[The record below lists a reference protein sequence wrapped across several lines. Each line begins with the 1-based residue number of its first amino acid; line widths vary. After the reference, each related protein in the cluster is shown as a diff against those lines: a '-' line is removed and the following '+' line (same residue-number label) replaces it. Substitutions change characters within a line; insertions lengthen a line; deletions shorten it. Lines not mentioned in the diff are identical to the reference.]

1 MEKSPSR
8 LWQSLT
14 LLIASLGPG
23 RTLLLIPESA
33 LAFESMRADDL
44 RVEKESRRLWH
55 IPNLLGLDAPLI
67 AVMWLFLFARTWRI
81 FYHPWEAYLALAL
94 AAWTIRIAGL
104 LVESAMVN
112 DGSRFSEMQRVWLK
126 RCAFV
131 AGLAAVVLTVL
142 NVPLT
147 VYNFLLV
154 GGLMVAGYFAV
165 SLFSGQEEGEISYF
179 KNALGGIGFAFGIA
193 LTAQVYLP
201 NTGIQ
206 ELFLSRE
213 FICFAVLCILASS
226 AIDIWKKAANAED
239 KEMSTMDEISLS
251 LPLTLLGA
259 ASLVYAVQDES
270 MLARP
275 FYYAVLTG
283 AALLQVLNRA
293 RGRFD
298 IATLKTLTGFA
309 LLVPGLVFQSY
320 PMDR

>member
-1 MEKSPSR
+1 M
-8 LWQSLT
+8 
-14 LLIASLGPG
+14 
-23 RTLLLIPESA
+23 
-33 LAFESMRADDL
+33 
-44 RVEKESRRLWH
+44 
-55 IPNLLGLDAPLI
+55 PNLLGLDAPLI

-104 LVESAMVN
+104 LVEAAFTN
-112 DGSRFSEMQRVWLK
+112 DATRFSAAQRVWLK
-126 RCAFV
+126 RIATA
-131 AGLAAVVLTVL
+131 AGVAAVILIVMYF
-142 NVPLT
+142 PLS

-165 SLFSGQEEGEISYF
+165 SFFSGTDDGEMSYS
-179 KNALGGIGFAFGIA
+179 KHALGGIGFAYGVA

-201 NTGIQ
+201 NTGIK

-213 FICFAVLCILASS
+213 FICFAVLCFLASS
-226 AIDIWKKAANAED
+226 AVDIWERAERSGD
-239 KEMSTMDEISLS
+239 QELSTMDEISLS

-259 ASLVYAVQDES
+259 AALVFAVQNES

-293 RGRFD
+293 RGRFG
-298 IATLKTLTGFA
+298 ITTLKTLTGLT
-309 LLVPGLVFQSY
+309 LLIPGLVFQSY
-320 PMDR
+320 PMAR